1 MILLKTEF
9 TTPVVNFSGVHFP
22 GDADAGLGSAL
33 DGSVILKF
41 ETWTK
46 ASD

>member
-22 GDADAGLGSAL
+22 ADADAGLGIIFGMARL
-33 DGSVILKF
+33 
-41 ETWTK
+41 ETPVLYAK
-46 ASD
+46 D